1 MKMKQKRHAIT
12 QRTISSVISYI
23 SYTLLLLVLTVS
35 CSSLKTYPPTDSG
48 QSAYQHY
55 SRSLNYYTDE
65 RLIAALSE
73 IDLAIRINPSISTF
87 YQLKGQIL
95 AEMKKPEEALQAY
108 AKVLEFRSYNP
119 VVLEQMAYLQAEQGR
134 YLQAAHTLK
143 KVVKQAPEK
152 NILWLK
158 VAEYYV
164 KLDKLDFA
172 ANATQQ
178 YRIYLGDNG
187 TPDPE
192 YFRVLGLIAYHRG
205 NYKQA
210 TANLDKC
217 RGSMQFSEGD
227 YIILLKSL
235 FKTGQ
240 NEKAY
245 NVLVSDGEKIL
256 KKYDVYFYRG
266 WYYFSLGKYKDA
278 RRQFELAIQ
287 EGSEEV
293 LAYFYLGKC
302 YLKLG
307 QPEKAREMFEI
318 FRERSEK
325 PELIKQLD
333 SELQLY

>member
-1 MKMKQKRHAIT
+1 MKQNTRVKN
-12 QRTISSVISYI
+12 QRTVLSGINLILVAI
-23 SYTLLLLVLTVS
+23 LLLILAVS
-35 CSSLKTYPPTDSG
+35 CTSSKQSSFSAGNG

-55 SRSLNYYTDE
+55 SRSLNYYSDE
-65 RLIAALSE
+65 RFMAALSE
-73 IDLAIRINPSISTF
+73 IDLAIRLNPSISTF
-87 YQLKGQIL
+87 YQLRGQIL
-95 AEMKKPEEALQAY
+95 ARMKKTEEALQAY

-134 YLQAAHTLK
+134 YLEAAHTLK
-143 KVVKQAPEK
+143 KVLTQAPEK

-158 VAEYYV
+158 VAEYYI

-172 ANATQQ
+172 ANAAQK
-178 YRIYLGDNG
+178 YRIYFGVEG

-192 YFRVLGLIAYHRG
+192 YYRLLGLIAYYRG

-210 TANLDKC
+210 VENINKC
-217 RGSMQFSEGD
+217 RKSMQLSEGD

-240 NEKAY
+240 NDKAY
-245 NVLVSDGEKIL
+245 NILISDGAKIL
-256 KKYDVYFYRG
+256 KEGDVYFYRC
-266 WYYFSLGKYKDA
+266 WYYFSLEKYKDA
-278 RRQFELAIQ
+278 RKQFELAIQ

-293 LAYFYLGKC
+293 LTYLYLGKC

-307 QPEKAREMFEI
+307 RADKARKMFEI
-318 FRERSEK
+318 FRERSDK

-333 SELQLY
+333 SELQPN